1 MVVIATNYWRFAVN
15 IKFRDYISIKIH
27 KTDLNLTSYIKSKLD
42 EFNLAPEQNLVM
54 MLLWEKDGMTQN
66 QLAEQLGKDKTNIA
80 RMASSLEKKGFIKR
94 VCCQNDRRSLELYL
108 TETGKELGC
117 KVLPITEEFNE
128 MVCKDISNEEIAE
141 LERLLL
147 KINANVQ
154 REM

>member
-1 MVVIATNYWRFAVN
+1 VN
-15 IKFRDYISIKIH
+15 IKFQDYISIKIH
-27 KTDLNLTSYIKSKLD
+27 KTDLNLTSYIKSKLE

-66 QLAEQLGKDKTNIA
+66 QLAEKLGKDKTNIA

-94 VCCQNDRRSLELYL
+94 MSCKNDRRSLELYL
-108 TETGKELGC
+108 TETGKKLGC
-117 KVLPITEEFNE
+117 KVLPIAEEFNE
-128 MVCKDISNEEIAE
+128 IVCKNISKEEIEE